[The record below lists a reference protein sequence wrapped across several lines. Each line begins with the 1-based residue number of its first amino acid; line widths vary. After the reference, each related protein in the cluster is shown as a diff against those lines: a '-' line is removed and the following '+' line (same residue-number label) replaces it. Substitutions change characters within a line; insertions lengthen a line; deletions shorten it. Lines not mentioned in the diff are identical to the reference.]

1 MRTFF
6 IVFAFIVVTLVGI
19 FGFRGM
25 TTDRR
30 PIEVFPDMDRQP
42 RYEPQ
47 GESSFFA
54 DGRADREPVRGT
66 VARGQLR
73 EDDHRYR
80 GREGDEFAAGYPMD
94 VTASLMSRGRERYGI
109 FCSACHGGTGDGQG
123 ITRNYGMV
131 ATPTFHSDRLRSMTE
146 GEIYD
151 VISNGRGLMGPYA
164 GQISV
169 EDRWAIVAYVRALQ
183 RAHAGSV
190 EDVPADNRGELG
202 L

>member
-6 IVFAFIVVTLVGI
+6 IVFAFLVATLVGI
-19 FGFRGM
+19 FGYRGI

-30 PIEVFPDMDRQP
+30 PIEIFPDMDRQP
-42 RYEPQ
+42 RYESQ
-47 GESSFFA
+47 GESAFFS

-80 GREGDEFAAGYPMD
+80 GRENGEYTAGFPMEI
-94 VTASLMSRGRERYGI
+94 TASLMSRGRERYGI

-123 ITRNYGMV
+123 ITSNYGMV
-131 ATPTFHSDRLRSMTE
+131 ATPTFHSDRQRNMTE

-151 VISNGRGLMGPYA
+151 VIANGRGLMGPYA
-164 GQISV
+164 GKISV
-169 EDRWAIVAYVRALQ
+169 DDRWAIVAYVRALQ
-183 RAHAGSV
+183 RARTGSID
-190 EDVPADNRGELG
+190 DVPAEKRGDLG